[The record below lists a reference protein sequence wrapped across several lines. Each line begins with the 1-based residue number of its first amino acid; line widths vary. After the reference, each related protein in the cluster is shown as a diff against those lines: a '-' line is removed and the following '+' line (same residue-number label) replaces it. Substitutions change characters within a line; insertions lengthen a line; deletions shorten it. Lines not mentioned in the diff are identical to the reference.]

1 MTTEF
6 KITQNPLDKVEANTL
21 QSIESSGGRG
31 GHKIELKERT
41 EVLVKPAVTKNIT
54 SITITRII
62 DYVEE
67 QRLSVLVSELGNIT
81 IAEGE
86 EYVVMGDLSRD
97 EIYRLITDKIL
108 GIDSKG
114 TIPPYYSDT
123 TKP

>member
-1 MTTEF
+1 MKNINE
-6 KITQNPLDKVEANTL
+6 K
-21 QSIESSGGRG
+21 R
-31 GHKIELKERT
+31 GHKIEFEERT
-41 EVLVKPAVTKNIT
+41 KILVKPAVTKNIT

-67 QRLSVLVSELGNIT
+67 QRLSVLVNELGIIT

-86 EYVVMGDLSRD
+86 EYVGMGDLTRD
-97 EIYRLITDKIL
+97 NVYDLLKTKIL

-114 TIPPYYSDT
+114 TIPPYYSGT